1 MSNYRLSIVALIVFA
16 SALTFAS
23 IPMAQSG
30 VYLGVR
36 HVPSSDPPGMLL
48 SVILD
53 SPGFKGGLRTGDVAI
68 ALGGVPVGA
77 DGSKYAAMLADAL
90 SGKSPGDKLK
100 VKVIRS
106 GPVFDIK
113 INGASITLDFP
124 LQELPDLIL
133 NSKPGDK
140 IDVVS
145 KNEKRELEFEITL
158 GPRPEG
164 GRGKIPPNSELF
176 PNLPAGLSD
185 VRKLIDVLVD
195 ETGTREQYEDLKS
208 RLDGRATPDDGFR
221 LPLVSYLL
229 RDGLQGEAAVRDIS
243 LEMEIAASEG
253 IAGARRIHR
262 KITRLMNAPFADF
275 EPAYPPAQTADR
287 HIEWLKEVLFEAARL
302 SREAFA
308 DFTPDEIAFL
318 ERTREGLTEVFKE
331 ENYIDSDENP
341 KRFRDNVRLIEL
353 ARRVNYSK
361 LMQAQA
367 VLLQIADDEYLTRL
381 RGDLMAAY
389 ADTLAN
395 GVLYEEETPLGWIVI
410 QGAGRTWRNLPTDP
424 AQYRHDLIVIDLGG
438 DDFYSTRAGGG
449 FSQEFPVGVLIDFD
463 GNDAYESTLHYS
475 QGSGSMGCGL
485 LIDAAGDDSY
495 IGTQWAQG
503 TGFLGCGAL
512 IDAAGDDSY
521 RGHEFTQSAAIFG
534 SSFVYEISGGDRMD
548 AHAKSQAFGGARSV
562 ALLVD
567 VEGSDSRY
575 AKGTYATG
583 YGDPGIFDAWSQG
596 CGDGFRQYASGGI
609 AGIIDF
615 GGDDYFEAGNFAT
628 GGGYYYGFGFV
639 HNAAGNDRYVGSRYN
654 QGFCAHQAVGV
665 FLDDAGDDIYDTR
678 QGVAQGLAWDE
689 CATIFI
695 DGGGDDVY
703 HGGTGFSQ
711 GASAHNAICVFW
723 DKGGDDV
730 YDYPPGQARAGGNDY
745 HGGTSLSIFIDSGG
759 GRDLYNWNVS
769 AVIPQTA
776 PDETSGEILDE
787 NAGDNLNETA
797 GILLNENAGEILD
810 ENGET
815 ISLTDAAPPAGNNLI
830 TGWPEY
836 GFFCDLPGDITDSL
850 KNDAWKGI
858 YYYKLPL

>member
-1 MSNYRLSIVALIVFA
+1 MKFCRLPVIVPLVFVA
-16 SALTFAS
+16 AFMLSGA
-23 IPMAQSG
+23 PMAQSG

-53 SPGFKGGLRTGDVAI
+53 SPGYIGGLRTGDVAI
-68 ALGGVPVGA
+68 SLGGVSVGT
-77 DGSKYAAMLADAL
+77 DGSKYAGILADAL
-90 SGKSPGDKLK
+90 SGKAPGDKLA

-113 INGASITLDFP
+113 INGASVTLDFP
-124 LQELPDLIL
+124 LQELPQFIL
-133 NSKPGDK
+133 DSKPGD
-140 IDVVS
+140 IIEVVS
-145 KNEKRELEFEITL
+145 RNETRELSFEIVL
-158 GPRPEG
+158 GTRPEC
-164 GRGKIPPNSELF
+164 GRGNIPPNSALF
-176 PNLPAGLSD
+176 PHLPAGLTD
-185 VRKLIDVLVD
+185 VRRLIDFLVD

-208 RLDGRATPDDGFR
+208 RLDGRATPNDGFR

-229 RDGLQGEAAVRDIS
+229 RDGLQGESAVRDIS
-243 LEMEIAASEG
+243 GEMEIAAGEG
-253 IAGARRIHR
+253 IAGARRIHGN
-262 KITRLMNAPFADF
+262 IAELMNAPLADF
-275 EPAYPPAQTADR
+275 EYAYPSDQSAER
-287 HIEWLKEVLFEAARL
+287 HIEWLKAVLFEAARL

-308 DFTPDEIAFL
+308 DFTPDEITFL
-318 ERTREGLTEVFKE
+318 EQTREGLTEVFKE

-353 ARRVNYSK
+353 ARRVDYSK

-381 RGDLMAAY
+381 RGDLMAAF

-395 GVLYEEETPLGWIVI
+395 GILYEEETPLGWIVI
-410 QGAGRTWRNLPTDP
+410 QGAGRTWRNLSTDP
-424 AQYRHDLIVIDLGG
+424 AQYRHDLLVIDLGG

-449 FSQEFPVGVLIDFD
+449 FSHEFPVGVLIDFD

-485 LIDAAGDDSY
+485 LIDAAGNDSY

-512 IDAAGDDSY
+512 IDAAGDDVF
-521 RGHEFTQSAAIFG
+521 RGHEFAQSAAIFG
-534 SSFVYEISGGDRMD
+534 SSFIYDISGDDRMD

-562 ALLVD
+562 ALVVD
-567 VEGSDSRY
+567 ADGNDSRY

-628 GGGYYYGFGFV
+628 GGGYYYGFGFI
-639 HNAAGNDRYVGSRYN
+639 HSAAGNDRYVGSRYN

-665 FLDDAGDDIYDTR
+665 FLDDAGNDVYDTR

-695 DGGGDDVY
+695 DGGGDDIY

-769 AVIPQTA
+769 AVTPQIA
-776 PDETSGEILDE
+776 EDGNGGEV
-787 NAGDNLNETA
+787 
-797 GILLNENAGEILD
+797 LD
-810 ENGET
+810 ENGDA
-815 ISLTDAAPPAGNNLI
+815 ISLTDSAPPAGNDLI
-830 TGWPEY
+830 TGWPEF
-836 GFFCDLPGDITDSL
+836 GFFCDLPGELSDAISGGAWRSL
-850 KNDAWKGI
+850 FIKPNFGESKS
-858 YYYKLPL
+858 